1 MLQEGRGSGGFPT
14 ALISGLFNFI
24 LLLLIVILQVLE
36 SLMSEMEDIL
46 GEVIAVRHA
55 TCGKGRAGGLNTH
68 S

>member
-14 ALISGLFNFI
+14 ALIFGLLNFI
-24 LLLLIVILQVLE
+24 LFLLIVILQVLE

-46 GEVIAVRHA
+46 GEVIAFRHA
-55 TCGKGRAGGLNTH
+55 TCGKGGAGGLNTH